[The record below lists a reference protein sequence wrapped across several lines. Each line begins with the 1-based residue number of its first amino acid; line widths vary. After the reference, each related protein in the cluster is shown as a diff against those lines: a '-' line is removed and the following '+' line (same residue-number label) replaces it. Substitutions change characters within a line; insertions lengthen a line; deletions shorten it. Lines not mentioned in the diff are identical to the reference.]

1 VEGIGVLIVDDEEPA
16 RQILGEMLGRVP
28 GVRIVGQCANGLD
41 AVRAAGELKP
51 DCVFL
56 DIQMPRLDGF
66 EVMELLDP
74 STAVVFVTAYDSYAV
89 KAFDVHAVDYVLK
102 PFTEPRLAEALERAR
117 ERLRTRSRPNAGA
130 VAAAARPPGQFA
142 TRIVVRDGP
151 HIRVIPV
158 EKLDFA
164 EAQDDFVALKT
175 EGKKYLK
182 SQTLAGLA
190 ASLDPSRQPRGPRAP
205 PRDSRLP
212 PRERDGV
219 SASAPYRHLAGR
231 PCSLSAKAAAFW
243 RRRAWSSGTSIRA
256 PERSSSRAG
265 RPIGVASKRRA

>member
-1 VEGIGVLIVDDEEPA
+1 MEGIGVLIVDDEEPA
-16 RQILGEMLGRVP
+16 RQILREMLGRVP
-28 GVRIVGQCANGLD
+28 GVRIVGECANGLD

-102 PFTEPRLAEALERAR
+102 PFSEARLAEALDRAR
-117 ERLRTRSRPNAGA
+117 ERVRTRVRPDVQA
-130 VAAAARPPGQFA
+130 VAAAARGPGHFA
-142 TRIVVRDGP
+142 SRIVVRDGP

-164 EAQDDFVALKT
+164 EAQDDLVALKS

-182 SQTLAGLA
+182 SQTLASLA
-190 ASLDPSRQPRGPRAP
+190 ASLDPSRFLRIHRSYVVNLDRLQRVELYAKNSHVAILADG
-205 PRDSRLP
+205 SRIP
-212 PRERDGV
+212 VSRDGHARLREILD
-219 SASAPYRHLAGR
+219 SFRHH
-231 PCSLSAKAAAFW
+231 SL
-243 RRRAWSSGTSIRA
+243 
-256 PERSSSRAG
+256 
-265 RPIGVASKRRA
+265 